1 MSEPLEVAIVGEID
15 AADTQRLID
24 VVFSQY
30 RPNSV
35 TAVGEANGAIPLL
48 EGRVMLDGR
57 ATAYVCRRF
66 ACKLPV
72 DNAHDLEEQ
81 LSQMTGSSS

>member
-1 MSEPLEVAIVGEID
+1 
-15 AADTQRLID
+15 
-24 VVFSQY
+24 
-30 RPNSV
+30 
-35 TAVGEANGAIPLL
+35 
-48 EGRVMLDGR
+48 MLDGR